1 MRILAFDISSVHTG
15 VSVIDGYGY
24 IDLSSVG
31 TIDPPPKFSI
41 GQKLLYFEQAVK
53 KLIKKYAPD
62 EIVIEDIF
70 HGPNAKTFKVL
81 AQFRGVA
88 LKIIWEKTGR
98 EAHSLMPM
106 EARRIVGIR
115 YKKEEAFA
123 DATKLFGLKDW
134 DFTKTNDMVDSI
146 VLGMAL
152 YRLLTG
158 QATLS
163 VKPTK
168 RKRKSK

>member
-15 VSVIDGYGY
+15 VSVCQDGY
-24 IDLSSVG
+24 IDLSSVC
-31 TIDPPPKFSI
+31 TIDPSVKYSL
-41 GQKLLYFEQAVK
+41 GQKLLYFEKAVK
-53 KLIKKYAPD
+53 RLIKKHTPD
-62 EIVIEDIF
+62 EIIVEDIF
-70 HGPNAKTFKVL
+70 IGFNPKSFKVL
-81 AQFRGVA
+81 AMFRGVA
-88 LKIIWEKTGR
+88 IKTIQEKTGKDP
-98 EAHSLMPM
+98 HSLMPT